1 MSDIDT
7 ESVSANSSKPEA
19 IAERIRAAIL
29 EHRLA
34 PGAKLTEAQ
43 LCEVFAVKR
52 GPIRQALAQLATDRL
67 VDLEPNRGAFVASPS
82 LQEVHEVFE
91 MRRIIELAVVEKICN
106 GHGMRRL
113 KNIGGMIGRERK
125 AFETRDF
132 SSWIR
137 LSGEFH
143 TELAQLTGNTV
154 LCDCLNGLVA
164 RSTLISALYES
175 LGRSPCSFEDHEA
188 ILAALDAG
196 DAKEAAALMS
206 RHLQSV
212 ELKMLERPARGA
224 ADLHEVFGALSGGM
238 SGMSGMSGISGISG
252 ASSGAMSGAPRGAAK
267 TSREESPK
275 ALSKRK
281 SAPS

>member
-1 MSDIDT
+1 MSDT
-7 ESVSANSSKPEA
+7 HNVTASSTKPEA

-43 LCEVFAVKR
+43 LCEVFGVKR
-52 GPIRQALAQLATDRL
+52 GPIRQALALLSTDHL

-91 MRRIIELAVVEKICN
+91 MRRIIELAVVDKICASQ
-106 GHGMRRL
+106 GSRRL
-113 KNIGGMIGRERK
+113 KNIGGMIARERK
-125 AFETRDF
+125 AFESRDF
-132 SSWIR
+132 PAWIR

-143 TELAQLTGNTV
+143 TELASLTGNTV

-188 ILAALDAG
+188 ILAALDSG
-196 DAKEAAALMS
+196 DAKTAGALMS

-212 ELKMLERPARGA
+212 ELKMLDRPASGGT
-224 ADLHEVFGALSGGM
+224 DLHEVFGM
-238 SGMSGMSGISGISG
+238 R
-252 ASSGAMSGAPRGAAK
+252 APRAA
-267 TSREESPK
+267 
-275 ALSKRK
+275 AG
-281 SAPS
+281 

>member
-1 MSDIDT
+1 MSDAHAT
-7 ESVSANSSKPEA
+7 AALNAVSSAPGNPGAANAES
-19 IAERIRAAIL
+19 IAENIRDAIL

-52 GPIRQALAQLATDRL
+52 GTVRQALAQLANERL

-91 MRRIIELAVVEKICN
+91 MRRIIELAVVERIAQ
-106 GHGMRRL
+106 GHGTRRL
-113 KNIGGMIGRERK
+113 KSISATIGRERR
-125 AFETRDF
+125 AFESHDF

-143 TELAQLTGNTV
+143 TELAALTGNTV
-154 LCDCLNGLVA
+154 LCDCLAGLVA

-175 LGRSPCSFEDHEA
+175 LGKSSCSFEDHEA

-196 DAKEAAALMS
+196 RAPEAAELMA
-206 RHLQSV
+206 RHLRDV

-224 ADLHEVFGALSGGM
+224 VDLREVFARPAG
-238 SGMSGMSGISGISG
+238 
-252 ASSGAMSGAPRGAAK
+252 RD
-267 TSREESPK
+267 T
-275 ALSKRK
+275 
-281 SAPS
+281 PSDT

>member
-1 MSDIDT
+1 MSET
-7 ESVSANSSKPEA
+7 PNATASSTKPEA

-43 LCEVFAVKR
+43 LCEVFGVKR
-52 GPIRQALAQLATDRL
+52 GPIRQALALLSTDHL

-91 MRRIIELAVVEKICN
+91 MRRIIELAVVDKICASQ
-106 GHGMRRL
+106 GSRRL
-113 KNIGGMIGRERK
+113 KNIGGMIARERR
-125 AFETRDF
+125 AFESRDF
-132 SSWIR
+132 PAWIR

-143 TELAQLTGNTV
+143 TELASLTGNTV
-154 LCDCLNGLVA
+154 LCNCLNGLVA

-196 DAKEAAALMS
+196 DAKTAGSLMS

-212 ELKMLERPARGA
+212 ELKMLDRPASGGT
-224 ADLHEVFGALSGGM
+224 DLHEVFGTR
-238 SGMSGMSGISGISG
+238 
-252 ASSGAMSGAPRGAAK
+252 APRAA
-267 TSREESPK
+267 
-275 ALSKRK
+275 AG
-281 SAPS
+281 

>member
-1 MSDIDT
+1 MSDT
-7 ESVSANSSKPEA
+7 NRSAESNALPAAPNGANAES
-19 IAERIRAAIL
+19 IAENIRAAIL

-52 GPIRQALAQLATDRL
+52 GTVRQALAQLSNERL

-91 MRRIIELAVVEKICN
+91 MRRIIELAVVERIAQ

-113 KNIGGMIGRERK
+113 KSISATIGKERR
-125 AFETRDF
+125 AFESHDF

-143 TELAQLTGNTV
+143 TELAALTGNTV
-154 LCDCLNGLVA
+154 LCECLSGLVA

-175 LGRSPCSFEDHEA
+175 LGKSSCSFEDHEE

-196 DAKEAAALMS
+196 DATKAAVLMAQ
-206 RHLQSV
+206 HLRDV

-224 ADLHEVFGALSGGM
+224 VDLKEVFTKPAERERALD
-238 SGMSGMSGISGISG
+238 
-252 ASSGAMSGAPRGAAK
+252 
-267 TSREESPK
+267 T
-275 ALSKRK
+275 
-281 SAPS
+281 

>member
-1 MSDIDT
+1 MSDTKRSAASNVSDSAPNGANA
-7 ESVSANSSKPEA
+7 ES
-19 IAERIRAAIL
+19 IAENIRAAIL

-52 GPIRQALAQLATDRL
+52 GTVRQALAQLSNERL

-91 MRRIIELAVVEKICN
+91 MRRIIELAVVDRIAQ
-106 GHGMRRL
+106 GHGVRRL
-113 KNIGGMIGRERK
+113 KSISATIGKERR
-125 AFETRDF
+125 AFESHDF

-143 TELAQLTGNTV
+143 TELAALTGNTV
-154 LCDCLNGLVA
+154 LCECLSGLVA

-175 LGRSPCSFEDHEA
+175 LGKSSCSFEDHEA

-196 DAKEAAALMS
+196 DAAKARVLMAQ
-206 RHLQSV
+206 HLRDV

-224 ADLHEVFGALSGGM
+224 VDLKEVFMKPAERERALDM
-238 SGMSGMSGISGISG
+238 
-252 ASSGAMSGAPRGAAK
+252 
-267 TSREESPK
+267 
-275 ALSKRK
+275 
-281 SAPS
+281 

>member
-1 MSDIDT
+1 MSDT
-7 ESVSANSSKPEA
+7 NRSAESNASPAAPNGANAES
-19 IAERIRAAIL
+19 IAENIRAAIL

-52 GPIRQALAQLATDRL
+52 GTVRQALAQLSNERL
-67 VDLEPNRGAFVASPS
+67 VDLEPNRGAFVASPT

-91 MRRIIELAVVEKICN
+91 MRRIIELAVVERIAQ

-113 KNIGGMIGRERK
+113 KSISATIGKERR
-125 AFETRDF
+125 AFESHDF

-143 TELAQLTGNTV
+143 TELAALTGNTV
-154 LCDCLNGLVA
+154 LCECLSGLVA

-175 LGRSPCSFEDHEA
+175 LGKSSCSFEDHEE

-196 DAKEAAALMS
+196 DATKAAVLMAQ
-206 RHLQSV
+206 HLRDV

-224 ADLHEVFGALSGGM
+224 VDLKEVFTKPAERERALD
-238 SGMSGMSGISGISG
+238 
-252 ASSGAMSGAPRGAAK
+252 
-267 TSREESPK
+267 T
-275 ALSKRK
+275 
-281 SAPS
+281 

>member
-1 MSDIDT
+1 MSDTD
-7 ESVSANSSKPEA
+7 SAAANGPKAET

-29 EHRLA
+29 EHRLS

-43 LCEVFAVKR
+43 LCEVFGVKR

-91 MRRIIELAVVEKICN
+91 MRRIIELAVVEKICA
-106 GHGMRRL
+106 GPGTRRL
-113 KNIGGMIGRERK
+113 KSIGGMIGRERK

-132 SSWIR
+132 PAWIR

-143 TELAQLTGNTV
+143 TELASLTGNTV

-196 DAKEAAALMS
+196 NAREAAALMS

-212 ELKMLERPARGA
+212 ELKMLDRPAHGA
-224 ADLHEVFGALSGGM
+224 ADLHEVF
-238 SGMSGMSGISGISG
+238 
-252 ASSGAMSGAPRGAAK
+252 AA
-267 TSREESPK
+267 RPG
-275 ALSKRK
+275 K
-281 SAPS
+281 SAPA

>member
-1 MSDIDT
+1 MATPFTPLS
-7 ESVSANSSKPEA
+7 NGSKPEA

-29 EHRLA
+29 EHRLE

-43 LCEVFAVKR
+43 LCEVFGVKR

-91 MRRIIELAVVEKICN
+91 MRRIIELAVVERICS
-106 GHGMRRL
+106 GHGPRRL
-113 KNIGGMIGRERK
+113 KGIGSMIGRERK

-132 SSWIR
+132 SAWIR

-143 TELAQLTGNTV
+143 TELAGLTGNTV
-154 LCDCLNGLVA
+154 LCACLDGLVA

-175 LGRSPCSFEDHEA
+175 PGRSPCSFEDHEA

-196 DAKEAAALMS
+196 DAQQAAALMA

-212 ELKMLERPARGA
+212 ELRMLDRPARGA
-224 ADLHEVFGALSGGM
+224 VDLQEVF
-238 SGMSGMSGISGISG
+238 
-252 ASSGAMSGAPRGAAK
+252 AA
-267 TSREESPK
+267 RPGR
-275 ALSKRK
+275 LG
-281 SAPS
+281 PS

>member
-1 MSDIDT
+1 MSDTD
-7 ESVSANSSKPEA
+7 SASSNGSKPEV

-43 LCEVFAVKR
+43 LCEVFGVKR
-52 GPIRQALAQLATDRL
+52 GPIRQALAQLATDHL

-91 MRRIIELAVVEKICN
+91 MRRIIELAVVEKICG

-113 KNIGGMIGRERK
+113 KSIGSMIGRERK

-132 SSWIR
+132 PAWIR

-143 TELAQLTGNTV
+143 TELAGLTGNTV

-196 DAKEAAALMS
+196 DAKEAAALMA

-212 ELKMLERPARGA
+212 ELKMLDRPARGA
-224 ADLHEVFGALSGGM
+224 ADLHEVFGALN
-238 SGMSGMSGISGISG
+238 G
-252 ASSGAMSGAPRGAAK
+252 ASTVS
-267 TSREESPK
+267 
-275 ALSKRK
+275 SKGK
-281 SAPS
+281 SAPA

>member
-1 MSDIDT
+1 MSDT
-7 ESVSANSSKPEA
+7 TRSAALNAAVVAPNGANAES
-19 IAERIRAAIL
+19 IAENIRAAIL

-52 GPIRQALAQLATDRL
+52 GTVRQALAQLSNERL

-91 MRRIIELAVVEKICN
+91 MRRIIELAVVERIAQ

-113 KNIGGMIGRERK
+113 KSISATIGKERR
-125 AFETRDF
+125 AFESHDF

-143 TELAQLTGNTV
+143 TELAALTGNTV
-154 LCDCLNGLVA
+154 LCECLSGLVA

-175 LGRSPCSFEDHEA
+175 LGKSSCSFEDHEE
-188 ILAALDAG
+188 ILAALDTG
-196 DAKEAAALMS
+196 DATKAAGLMAQ
-206 RHLQSV
+206 HLRDV

-224 ADLHEVFGALSGGM
+224 VDLKEVFARPSE
-238 SGMSGMSGISGISG
+238 
-252 ASSGAMSGAPRGAAK
+252 
-267 TSREESPK
+267 REQT
-275 ALSKRK
+275 LDT
-281 SAPS
+281 

>member
-1 MSDIDT
+1 MSDT
-7 ESVSANSSKPEA
+7 LNATASNTKPEA

-43 LCEVFAVKR
+43 LCEVFNVKR
-52 GPIRQALAQLATDRL
+52 GTIRSALALLATDRL

-91 MRRIIELAVVEKICN
+91 MRRIIELAVVEKICTN
-106 GHGMRRL
+106 QGSRRL
-113 KNIGGMIGRERK
+113 KNIGGMITRERK
-125 AFETRDF
+125 AFESRDF
-132 SSWIR
+132 PAWIR

-143 TELAQLTGNTV
+143 TELATLTGNTV

-188 ILAALDAG
+188 ILVALDAG
-196 DAKEAAALMS
+196 DAKTAGALMS

-212 ELKMLERPARGA
+212 ELKMLDRPASGG
-224 ADLHEVFGALSGGM
+224 ADLHEVFG
-238 SGMSGMSGISGISG
+238 IR
-252 ASSGAMSGAPRGAAK
+252 SS
-267 TSREESPK
+267 
-275 ALSKRK
+275 K
-281 SAPS
+281 SA

>member
-1 MSDIDT
+1 MSDLEAAT
-7 ESVSANSSKPEA
+7 ANGLKPEA

-43 LCEVFAVKR
+43 LCEVFGVKR

-91 MRRIIELAVVEKICN
+91 MRRIIELAVVEKICS

-113 KNIGGMIGRERK
+113 KSIGSMIGRERK

-132 SSWIR
+132 PAWIR

-143 TELAQLTGNTV
+143 TELASLTGNAV
-154 LCDCLNGLVA
+154 LCEDVLVESGVTDLSVYDCVPG
-164 RSTLISALYES
+164 SE
-175 LGRSPCSFEDHEA
+175 LGVDLWVEDPNPP
-188 ILAALDAG
+188 G
-196 DAKEAAALMS
+196 YTG
-206 RHLQSV
+206 
-212 ELKMLERPARGA
+212 P
-224 ADLHEVFGALSGGM
+224 
-238 SGMSGMSGISGISG
+238 
-252 ASSGAMSGAPRGAAK
+252 
-267 TSREESPK
+267 
-275 ALSKRK
+275 
-281 SAPS
+281 

>member
-1 MSDIDT
+1 MSDKT
-7 ESVSANSSKPEA
+7 SAASAGTKPEA

-29 EHRLA
+29 EHRLS

-43 LCEVFAVKR
+43 LCDVFGVKR
-52 GPIRQALAQLATDRL
+52 GPIRQALALLATDRL

-91 MRRIIELAVVEKICN
+91 MRRIIELAVVEKICAG
-106 GHGMRRL
+106 GHGVRRL
-113 KNIGGMIGRERK
+113 KGISGMIGRERK

-132 SSWIR
+132 SAWIR

-143 TELAQLTGNTV
+143 TELASLTGNTV

-212 ELKMLERPARGA
+212 ELKMLDRPAGGA
-224 ADLHEVFGALSGGM
+224 ADLHEVFGARAGKP
-238 SGMSGMSGISGISG
+238 
-252 ASSGAMSGAPRGAAK
+252 ASR
-267 TSREESPK
+267 
-275 ALSKRK
+275 
-281 SAPS
+281 

>member
-1 MSDIDT
+1 MS
-7 ESVSANSSKPEA
+7 ESNPSAASNVVASNNGGANAES
-19 IAERIRAAIL
+19 IAENIRAAIL

-52 GPIRQALAQLATDRL
+52 GTVRQALAQLANERL

-91 MRRIIELAVVEKICN
+91 MRRIIELAVVQRIAQ
-106 GHGMRRL
+106 GHGVRRL
-113 KNIGGMIGRERK
+113 KSISTTIGRERR
-125 AFETRDF
+125 AFESHDF

-143 TELAQLTGNTV
+143 TELASLTGNTV
-154 LCDCLNGLVA
+154 LCECLSGLVA

-175 LGRSPCSFEDHEA
+175 LGKSSCSFEDHEH
-188 ILAALDAG
+188 ILAALDSG
-196 DAKEAAALMS
+196 DAAKAADLMAQ
-206 RHLQSV
+206 HLRDV

-224 ADLHEVFGALSGGM
+224 VDLKEVFARP
-238 SGMSGMSGISGISG
+238 
-252 ASSGAMSGAPRGAAK
+252 AE
-267 TSREESPK
+267 REK
-275 ALSKRK
+275 ALD
-281 SAPS
+281 A

>member
-1 MSDIDT
+1 MSET
-7 ESVSANSSKPEA
+7 KPSAASNASTSAPNGANAES
-19 IAERIRAAIL
+19 IAENMRAAIL

-52 GPIRQALAQLATDRL
+52 GTVRQALAQLANERL

-91 MRRIIELAVVEKICN
+91 MRRIIELAVVERIAQ

-113 KNIGGMIGRERK
+113 KSISATIGRERR
-125 AFETRDF
+125 AFESHDF

-143 TELAQLTGNTV
+143 TELAALTGNTV
-154 LCDCLNGLVA
+154 LCECLSGLVA

-175 LGRSPCSFEDHEA
+175 LGKSSCSFEDHEQ

-196 DAKEAAALMS
+196 DALKAADLMAQ
-206 RHLQSV
+206 HLRDV

-224 ADLHEVFGALSGGM
+224 VDLKEVFARP
-238 SGMSGMSGISGISG
+238 
-252 ASSGAMSGAPRGAAK
+252 AE
-267 TSREESPK
+267 REK
-275 ALSKRK
+275 ALGT
-281 SAPS
+281 